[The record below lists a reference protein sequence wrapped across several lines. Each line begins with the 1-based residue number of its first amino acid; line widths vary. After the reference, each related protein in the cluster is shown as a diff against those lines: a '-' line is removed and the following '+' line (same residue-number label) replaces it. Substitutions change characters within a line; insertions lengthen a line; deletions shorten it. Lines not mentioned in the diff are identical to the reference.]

1 MTRSSMRP
9 KDVLKSVLPYWPLS
23 VAGIWL
29 VVGLFN
35 WGYFRDDQVYLGLVL
50 TLPVAIGTIIVLMR
64 STATERSPVACLARS
79 RLGILFSGIL
89 LFLAGSLVT
98 SVYFH
103 ASFVELLKFTAL
115 TAWFAFGFAVVSRRG
130 SLRSVVILLLAIG
143 SLAVVAALLAYAVN
157 SVAPASWAAR
167 FLQPVLMGWTD
178 RLAALFGYPNTLA
191 AFLYVPLLASVGYSL
206 SPHGGVR
213 RGLAGGAAVVSAA
226 ALLLTQSR
234 AALMLFAVGL
244 IGMLAVHLAA
254 WLRTRPGRRK
264 VLTVAGGVAISIA
277 LVLAVPVL
285 RNGLVRPVLDRLA
298 QAWADIWA
306 SGGIGASSVLGDR
319 LRMMRDGLKYAAAY
333 PVMGSGPGTYPDV
346 YLRFQSV
353 RVFSTDPHSLPIKLL
368 AESGLVGGLLQMLLL
383 GALTWIVVQASRH
396 ATNQDH
402 DWSVPFAATG
412 CVLLVAHACVDWD
425 WLFLTFPWQIY
436 LLAGTAAAG
445 LVSTDLPWLLR
456 AAWPAR
462 LMRGSDARESTGGA
476 AGRRSA
482 TRSKPTIQSAREPA
496 RTVGAVVTVVWAVA
510 IAVMITAPP
519 VQYAASKA
527 YARGSADAAT
537 VDAPRAATALKKA
550 ASLDPGNAIYRHAL
564 ARYYQQ
570 MDASVYKGSVAAV
583 ADWINGY
590 FADAV
595 KLDPLNPEY
604 LGNYG
609 AFLVGQGSKEAT
621 SIYERLVEADPL
633 NVDAIA
639 YLAMCY
645 DRLAGDTTK
654 ALTTVD
660 RALALQPADARSLVV
675 KGYILE
681 DSGDTRGA
689 LASYEAAV
697 RADVANMEAVVA
709 LGQAYING
717 GRIPSAITVLAK
729 GMHQVGGS
737 QARTMLEGLT
747 SVVTLRSLSPGFDVV
762 VGNRLAVAWTVSG
775 KSDPAAFE
783 VAAVPG
789 NGGVPVLLSGA
800 VPGSARSFTWT
811 VPADFAPGTYSLEV
825 RSLEPVLMKGQSDN
839 VTSYDSVAGVVV
851 TSK

>member
-1 MTRSSMRP
+1 MRS
-9 KDVLKSVLPYWPLS
+9 KDMLKSVLRYWPLS
-23 VAGIWL
+23 IAGIWL
-29 VVGLFN
+29 VVGLLN

-50 TLPVAIGTIIVLMR
+50 SVPAAIAAIIMVMR
-64 STATERSPVACLARS
+64 STATERSPVVCLARS
-79 RLGILFSGIL
+79 RLGILFSGVL

-115 TAWFAFGFAVVSRRG
+115 TAWFTFGFVVVSRRS

-143 SLAVVAALLAYAVN
+143 SAAAVVAVLAYTLN

-167 FLQPVLMGWTD
+167 FLQPVLVGWTD
-178 RLAALFGYPNTLA
+178 RLAAFFGYPNTLA

-244 IGMLAVHLAA
+244 IGMLAVWLAA
-254 WLRTRPGRRK
+254 WLGTRPGRRK
-264 VLTVAGGVAISIA
+264 VLTVAGGVVVTIA

-298 QAWADIWA
+298 QAWADIRA

-333 PVMGSGPGTYPDV
+333 PVAGSGPGTYPDV
-346 YLRFQSV
+346 YLRFQSA
-353 RVFSTDPHSLPIKLL
+353 RVFSTDPHSLPVKLL
-368 AESGLVGGLLQMLLL
+368 AESGFIGGTLQMLLL
-383 GALTWIVVQASRH
+383 GALTWIVVRASLHAMNQA
-396 ATNQDH
+396 Q
-402 DWSVPFAATG
+402 DWSVAFAAAG
-412 CVLLVAHACVDWD
+412 CVLIVVHACVDWD

-445 LVSTDLPWLLR
+445 LVSTDLPWLLS

-462 LMRGSDARESTGGA
+462 LMRGSAARESTGGA
-476 AGRRSA
+476 AGRHGA
-482 TRSKPTIQSAREPA
+482 TRSKPTIQSSREPA
-496 RTVGAVVTVVWAVA
+496 RPVGAVVTVMWAVA
-510 IAVMITAPP
+510 IVVMITASPI
-519 VQYAASKA
+519 QYAASRA

-537 VDAPRAATALKKA
+537 EDAPRAATALKKA
-550 ASLDPGNAIYRHAL
+550 ASLAPGNAMYRHAL

-583 ADWINGY
+583 ADWIGGY
-590 FADAV
+590 FADTV
-595 KLDPLNPEY
+595 RLDPFNPEY

-609 AFLVGQGSKEAT
+609 AFLVRQGSQEAT
-621 SIYERLVEADPL
+621 GVYERLVEADPL
-633 NVDAIA
+633 NVDAIT

-654 ALTTVD
+654 ALATVD

-681 DSGDTRGA
+681 DRGDTRGA

-697 RADVANMEAVVA
+697 RADAANVEAIVA
-709 LGQAYING
+709 LGQACIKG
-717 GRIPSAITVLAK
+717 GHIPSAIAVLAK

-747 SVVTLRSLSPGFDVV
+747 SVVTLRSLSPGYDVV
-762 VGNRLAVAWTVSG
+762 VGHRLVVSWTVSG
-775 KSDPAAFE
+775 KSIPAAFA
-783 VAAVPG
+783 VSAVPG
-789 NGGVPVLLSGA
+789 DGGVPILLSGA
-800 VPGSARSFTWT
+800 VPGSARSYAWT

-825 RSLEPVLMKGQSDN
+825 RSLEPVLMKGQNDN
-839 VTSYDSVAGVVV
+839 VTSYDSVTGVVV
-851 TSK
+851 TSR